1 MSAQSG
7 PFFDGRAQSTISAF
21 ADESES
27 LLAQAGRDL
36 VLVELASVLQNPTGY
51 YESKVRADDDRVTD
65 DDVIYGPWLEGTG
78 SRNDD
83 TRFKGYFTFRRVGQR
98 LQADA
103 ARRVEP
109 LFRSKYLGRL
119 S

>member
-1 MSAQSG
+1 VSTETG
-7 PFFDGRAQSTISAF
+7 PFFDGRAQAAVGAF
-21 ADESES
+21 AGESEE
-27 LLAQAGRDL
+27 LLAREGRDL

-65 DDVIYGPWLEGTG
+65 DNVVYGPWLEGTG
-78 SRNDD
+78 SRNDT
-83 TRFKGYFTFRRVGQR
+83 TRFKGYATFRRVGQR

-103 ARRVEP
+103 VRRVEP
-109 LFRSKYLGRL
+109 LFKSKYLGRL